1 MDDRKRIRVL
11 FLVSKLSH
19 FNDLVT
25 AFAIDFNPK
34 EFPISDR
41 PGPPLIAASSRTRY
55 PRRCILMGYISDKYF
70 ERDLVKDFQGDI
82 SIIQHYLRGI
92 LVITSSTESTMRR
105 IGWNIILYSSDYS
118 IPICKETLESM
129 PK

>member
-41 PGPPLIAASSRTRY
+41 PGPPLIAAS
-55 PRRCILMGYISDKYF
+55 IL
-70 ERDLVKDFQGDI
+70 RADLVKDFQGDI